1 MIKVLS
7 LVSYKFLP
15 PKMGGQKGIA
25 LFYQYFSKHVQLSC
39 ITTRSNDPAYSTG
52 YELINRLSNSALRYV
67 NIFYFF
73 TLRKLI
79 RQKKITHLLL
89 EHPYFGWLGIL
100 LKQFAG
106 VKLVVHSHNI
116 EGLRWKSL
124 GKWWWRILWQYEK
137 MVHRR
142 ADHSFFIQEADRQ
155 YAIREFG
162 LQPGRTSVAI
172 YGIGISQPPSPTEK
186 QEARQY
192 LLQTHAIAPDQLLLL
207 FNGAFNYS
215 PNLEALNHIIKDINP
230 LLQQEALNYTILICG
245 KDIPESIVASRPPHM
260 IFAGFV
266 DDIDPYFQGSDIFLN
281 PVNSGGG
288 IKTKLVEALG
298 NNMNAV
304 SSINGGEGIDPA
316 ICGGKLVLTGN
327 TDWPAYVKAVL
338 QLQNHNSAMPVS
350 FYQQFYWGT
359 ITADAAAAMQA
370 L

>member
-1 MIKVLS
+1 MINVLS

-25 LFYQYFSKHVQLSC
+25 LFYQYFSRHVQLSC
-39 ITTRSNDPAYSTG
+39 ITTESNDPAYASG

-73 TLRKLI
+73 SLRKLI
-79 RQKKITHLLL
+79 RQKKITHFLL
-89 EHPYFGWLGIL
+89 EHPYFGWLGIM
-100 LKQFAG
+100 LKTFTG

-137 MVHRR
+137 LVHCC

-162 LQPGRTSVAI
+162 LRPERCSVAN

-186 QEARQY
+186 QKARQY
-192 LLQTHAIAPDQLLLL
+192 LQQKHNISPDRLVLL
-207 FNGAFNYS
+207 FNGAFGYS
-215 PNLEALNHIIKDINP
+215 PNLEALHHIIRDINP
-230 LLQQEALNYTILICG
+230 LLQQEALDYTILICG
-245 KDIPESIVASRPPHM
+245 KDIPESIIAANPPNM

-304 SSINGGEGIDPA
+304 SSVNGAEGIDPA
-316 ICGGKLVLTGN
+316 ICGGKLVLAGN

-338 QLQNHNSAMPVS
+338 QLQHNNTPMPAS
-350 FYQQFYWGT
+350 FYKQFYWGT
-359 ITADAAAAMQA
+359 ITADAAAAMHS

>member
-1 MIKVLS
+1 MINVLS

-15 PKMGGQKGIA
+15 PTMGGQKGIA

-39 ITTRSNDPAYSTG
+39 ITTENNDPAYASG
-52 YELINRLSNSALRYV
+52 YELINTLSNSALRYV

-73 TLRKLI
+73 RLRRLI
-79 RQKKITHLLL
+79 RQKRITHLIL
-89 EHPYFGWLGIL
+89 EHPYYGWLGIL
-100 LKQFAG
+100 LQKFTG

-137 MVHRR
+137 VVHRC

-155 YAIREFG
+155 YAIRAFR
-162 LQPGRTSVAI
+162 LQPGKCTVAN
-172 YGIGISQPPSPTEK
+172 YGIGISQPPSATEK

-192 LLQTHAIAPDQLLLL
+192 LQQKHTIAPGKLVLL
-207 FNGAFNYS
+207 FNGAFGYY
-215 PNLEALNHIIKDINP
+215 PNLEALDHIIKDINP
-230 LLQQEALNYTILICG
+230 LLQQQPLEYTILICG
-245 KDIPESIVASRPPHM
+245 KDIPESIMASNPPNM

-266 DDIDPYFQGSDIFLN
+266 DDIDPYFKGSDIFLN

-298 NNMNAV
+298 NNMSAV
-304 SSINGGEGIDPA
+304 SSVNGAEGIDPA
-316 ICGGKLVLTGN
+316 ICGGKLVVAGN
-327 TDWPAYVKAVL
+327 TDWPAHVKAVL
-338 QLQNHNSAMPVS
+338 QLQHQHIAMPPS

-359 ITADAAAAMQA
+359 ITANAAAAMQS